1 LFLLANTQFLFIEN
15 VYVLAPM
22 FIWVGLMGGGSYV
35 NVMHRILN
43 HETLLKEEKES
54 ALALSLVFNDTGVLI
69 ASIFT
74 LIMDNTLFH
83 IVEVEPK

>member
-1 LFLLANTQFLFIEN
+1 
-15 VYVLAPM
+15 
-22 FIWVGLMGGGSYV
+22 MGGGAYV

-43 HETLLKEEKES
+43 HGTLLKEEKES

-74 LIMDNTLFH
+74 LIMDNTLFY
-83 IVEVEPK
+83 IVEAKPK